1 MSAQRQGR
9 IVSPGELKA
18 LVRQLVKAAGGVEA
32 CGVELGISA
41 ERVSQYQR
49 PTCDDQMPLLF
60 IHRLEAVVGR
70 GVVTGALARAAEGE
84 GVVEAIDA
92 ATIEAIG
99 SAADLIGKVHVMEAD
114 GRRTVGEIRDVQE
127 AANRLLREAQEAHAA
142 ASNLS
147 ATPEAS

>member
-1 MSAQRQGR
+1 MTAPSGR

-32 CGVELGISA
+32 CGVELGVSA

-70 GVVTGALARAAEGE
+70 GVVTAALARAAEGE
-84 GVVEAIDA
+84 GVVEAIGS
-92 ATIEAIG
+92 ATVEAIG

-114 GRRTVGEIRDVQE
+114 GRRTPGEIREVQE
-127 AANRLLREAQEAHAA
+127 AASRLLREAQEAHAA
-142 ASNLS
+142 ASSLS
-147 ATPEAS
+147 ATTEAG

>member
-1 MSAQRQGR
+1 MTRPAGR
-9 IVSPGELKA
+9 VVSPGELKA

-32 CGVELGISA
+32 CGVELGVSA

-84 GVVEAIDA
+84 GVVEAIGA
-92 ATIEAIG
+92 ASVEAIG
-99 SAADLIGKVHVMEAD
+99 SAADLIAAVHQMEAD
-114 GRRTVGEIRDVQE
+114 GKRTAAEVQDVQ
-127 AANRLLREAQEAHAA
+127 AKSARMLREAQEAHDSALR
-142 ASNLS
+142 LS
-147 ATPEAS
+147 ATSEAG